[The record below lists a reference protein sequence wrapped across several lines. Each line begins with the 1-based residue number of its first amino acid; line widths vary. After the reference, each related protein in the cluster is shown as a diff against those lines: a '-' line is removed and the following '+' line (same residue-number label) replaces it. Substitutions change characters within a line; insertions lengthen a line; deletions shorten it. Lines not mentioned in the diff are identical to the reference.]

1 MERYDVIVVGAGLAG
16 LVAATEAVERGF
28 SVCLVDQEGSRTLAG
43 RPSGRWVVFF
53 C

>member
-28 SVCLVDQEGSRTLAG
+28 SVCLVDQEGSRTWRAG
-43 RPSGRWVVFF
+43 LLVAGWSF